1 MLISSP
7 EFTLIELDLVRNGD
21 QIIDGIPRSA
31 ITNPSVHPFE
41 GRIKS
46 DQQGVQLLVQNLLR
60 GQGILMLSIVKSQDI
75 YLAVIPIWVKTKII
89 FIMFRRQGQSA
100 LF

>member
-31 ITNPSVHPFE
+31 VTNPSVHPFQ
-41 GRIKS
+41 GKVKS
-46 DQQGVQLLVQNLLR
+46 DRQGVQLLVQNLLR
-60 GQGILMLSIVKSQDI
+60 GQGILN
-75 YLAVIPIWVKTKII
+75 
-89 FIMFRRQGQSA
+89 QSNA
-100 LF
+100 QYQNI

>member
-7 EFTLIELDLVRNGD
+7 EFTLIELDLARNGD

-31 ITNPSVHPFE
+31 VTNPSVHPFQ
-41 GRIKS
+41 GKVKS
-46 DQQGVQLLVQNLLR
+46 DRQGVQLLVQNLLR
-60 GQGILMLSIVKSQDI
+60 GQGIINRSIVQYQNI
-75 YLAVIPIWVKTKII
+75 YAAPIFVKTKII